1 MTAISVT
8 LLCVAAALTCA
19 VVRASRPEMAFAVA
33 LAAGAAAL
41 LMLRTDLQE
50 VVGIIGDLSGK
61 SGFMQG
67 GAGVLL
73 RAAGVA
79 LVSEFGVE
87 LCRDAGESALAGR
100 IDLAARLALL
110 VMAAPLI
117 GEVLDLVSGLLV

>member
-1 MTAISVT
+1 MTAVSVT
-8 LLCVAAALTCA
+8 LLCVAAALACA

-41 LMLRTDLQE
+41 LMLN
-50 VVGIIGDLSGK
+50 GDLRSAAGLISELSEE
-61 SGFMQG
+61 SGFSHG
-67 GAGVLL
+67 GAGLLL
-73 RAAGVA
+73 RAVGIA
-79 LVSEFGVE
+79 LVSEFGAQ

-117 GEVLDLVSGLLV
+117 GEVLDLISGLLA